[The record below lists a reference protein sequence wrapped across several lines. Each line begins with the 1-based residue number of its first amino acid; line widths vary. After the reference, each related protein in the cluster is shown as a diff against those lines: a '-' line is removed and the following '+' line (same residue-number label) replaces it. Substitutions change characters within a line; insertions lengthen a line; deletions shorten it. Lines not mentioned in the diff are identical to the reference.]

1 MIQGWVLI
9 ALVSAAGDALRDLSA
24 KRVLTRGNSLL
35 FTWLI
40 FALPLPAIYTA
51 DYLFGGPSP
60 SPGFYGAL
68 LTALP
73 LEILAQ
79 VLYMQALRLSP
90 LSLVAPLLSLS
101 PVFMLVVPLLL
112 IGERINLVAGTGV
125 LLIASGAYV
134 LNAGT
139 AKKGVLEPFRAL
151 LRERGAVYMCMVA
164 LLFSFTATLSKKA
177 IMLSS
182 PLHYMAV
189 YWTGIVLGMSPLLF
203 FAYRG
208 KWQETLRDGPI
219 RKSLL
224 PALLFVTA
232 VFAAAYAMSITKVTY
247 VTTVKRLSGLFS
259 ILLAGA
265 VLKEESIR
273 ERFAGGVLMVTGFA
287 LIVLFG

>member
-1 MIQGWVLI
+1 
-9 ALVSAAGDALRDLSA
+9 
-24 KRVLTRGNSLL
+24 
-35 FTWLI
+35 
-40 FALPLPAIYTA
+40 
-51 DYLFGGPSP
+51 
-60 SPGFYGAL
+60 
-68 LTALP
+68 
-73 LEILAQ
+73 
-79 VLYMQALRLSP
+79 
-90 LSLVAPLLSLS
+90 
-101 PVFMLVVPLLL
+101 
-112 IGERINLVAGTGV
+112 
-125 LLIASGAYV
+125 
-134 LNAGT
+134 
-139 AKKGVLEPFRAL
+139 
-151 LRERGAVYMCMVA
+151 MCMVA

-273 ERFAGGVLMVTGFA
+273 ERFAGGTLMVTGFA